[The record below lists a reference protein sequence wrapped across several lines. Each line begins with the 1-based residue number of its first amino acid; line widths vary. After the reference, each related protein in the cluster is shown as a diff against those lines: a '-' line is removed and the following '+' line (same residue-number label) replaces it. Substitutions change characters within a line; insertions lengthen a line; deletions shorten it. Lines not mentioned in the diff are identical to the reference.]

1 MDTQHNLR
9 DLVTCPLVLYSCLLS
24 RLLTPTPGTSAT
36 QLQQVL
42 SELLGHE
49 DVEDGVGHG
58 GGGGHQAGEHTEGSV
73 VG

>member
-49 DVEDGVGHG
+49 DVEDGVSYGR
-58 GGGGHQAGEHTEGSV
+58 GGGHDAGEHAEGPEA
-73 VG
+73 G